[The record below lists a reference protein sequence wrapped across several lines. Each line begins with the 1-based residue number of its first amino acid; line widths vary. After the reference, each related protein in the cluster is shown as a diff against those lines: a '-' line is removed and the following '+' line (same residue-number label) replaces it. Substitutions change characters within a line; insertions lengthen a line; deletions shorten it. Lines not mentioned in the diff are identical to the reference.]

1 MYKRQIPI
9 ETLTGSARPGQF
21 LLYSDDRLL
30 AVSHRE
36 ADMDEVFSNMMSM
49 GMEAADSGIGQQEFF
64 KLGKEYVFPTSLPAI
79 GWEIAYVYD
88 SYMLGSGQ
96 IVFFL
101 LILVTAAC
109 IFTFLIALLVEA
121 LYKPIREVVEDSM
134 DSPEDGKP
142 IDELSL
148 IHI

>member
-1 MYKRQIPI
+1 
-9 ETLTGSARPGQF
+9 
-21 LLYSDDRLL
+21 
-30 AVSHRE
+30 
-36 ADMDEVFSNMMSM
+36 MMSM
-49 GMEAADSGIGQQEFF
+49 GMETADYGIGQQEFF

-134 DSPEDGKP
+134 DSPEAGKP
-142 IDELSL
+142 IDEFKILRQNSEK
-148 IHI
+148 